1 MNSYIQLINKVI
13 DYIEGN
19 ISEPLTLQEL
29 SNHFFLSEFHFSRMF
44 KIMTGSSLKQYIL
57 GRKLTLAA
65 ESLGAP
71 DYSVTRAAMDF
82 GFEYPEAFSRTF
94 KKQFGVSPSEYR
106 NETIAI
112 QKIPK
117 AFVVERDIMNIKGA
131 FTVKEV
137 CLRLDRKE
145 LFGVYTEVNEFRP
158 DFEEV
163 LNTVGGSFVKEYS
176 QHFSDGKL
184 YSVVNCHG
192 NENGE
197 YTVFFGAD
205 ISDEDRRKHLKP
217 RTIPEGSYACFRYYG
232 NMLDIRGTFV
242 DDFYRWIMLKEI
254 KLCSNG
260 IGMIN
265 VYDIKD
271 INDVRILVPVVM
283 EQ

>member
-13 DYIEGN
+13 DYIERN

-29 SNHFFLSEFHFSRMF
+29 SNQFYLSEFHFSRMF
-44 KIMTGSSLKQYIL
+44 KIVTGSSLKQYIL

-65 ESLGAP
+65 ESLDTP

-106 NETIAI
+106 NEASTI

-131 FTVKEV
+131 FTVKDV
-137 CLRLDRKE
+137 CLHLDCKE

-158 DFEEV
+158 DFEEI

-176 QHFSDGKL
+176 RCFSDGKF

-192 NENGE
+192 DENGE
-197 YTVFFGAD
+197 YTVFFGAN
-205 ISDEDRRKHLKP
+205 ISDEAERKHLEP

-232 NMLDIRGTFV
+232 NMLDIRSTFV

-265 VYDIKD
+265 AYDVKD
-271 INDVRILVPVVM
+271 INEIRILVPIVM
-283 EQ
+283 E

>member
-1 MNSYIQLINKVI
+1 
-13 DYIEGN
+13 
-19 ISEPLTLQEL
+19 
-29 SNHFFLSEFHFSRMF
+29 
-44 KIMTGSSLKQYIL
+44 MTGSSLKQYIL

-65 ESLGAP
+65 ESLVIP
-71 DYSVTRAAMDF
+71 DYSVTRAALDF
-82 GFEYPEAFSRTF
+82 GFEYPEVFSRSF

-106 NETIAI
+106 NEALAI
-112 QKIPK
+112 QKVPK

-131 FTVKEV
+131 FTVKDV
-137 CLRLDRKE
+137 CLHLDSKE
-145 LFGVYTEVNEFRP
+145 LYGVYTEVNEFHP

-163 LNTVGGSFVKEYS
+163 LNLMGGSFIKEYS
-176 QHFSDGKL
+176 QYFNDGKL

-205 ISDEDRRKHLKP
+205 ISVEARNNHLKP

-242 DDFYRWIMLKEI
+242 EDLYRWIMLKEI

-265 VYDIKD
+265 VYDVKD
-271 INDVRILVPVVM
+271 INDIRIYVPIVT
-283 EQ
+283 E